1 MHLPLLWIPTT
12 DPGREDEYAEE
23 MQDECFAAK
32 HSTLAPSIVKMSPSD
47 LGQGLLPAAARSD
60 RLQSK
65 RAAFA
70 GLLKIP
76 YQNPVS
82 PLDIPTA

>member
-1 MHLPLLWIPTT
+1 MHLPLLWIPAT
-12 DPGREDEYAEE
+12 DPGREDEYAKE

-82 PLDIPTA
+82 PLDMPTA